1 MIEWK
6 PIEGYDGKYYI
17 NQYGQIISHYFKEPR
32 MLSIKSTDNEYL
44 RVNLTHKGKRKRRS
58 IHRLVAETFKPN
70 TTGENLQINH
80 IDGDKFNN
88 HVDNLEWCTCRDN
101 ISHAFERGLNQ
112 NNNRIILTDIE
123 TKEDIHFISQ
133 RRASEYLGRKQNY
146 ICRMFSKGINIV
158 ESKNGKI
165 YKVKREN

>member
-1 MIEWK
+1 
-6 PIEGYDGKYYI
+6 
-17 NQYGQIISHYFKEPR
+17 

-70 TTGENLQINH
+70 TTGEDLQINH

-101 ISHAFERGLNQ
+101 ISHAFEKGLNK
-112 NNNRIILTDIE
+112 NCKNIILVNIE
-123 TKEDIHFISQ
+123 TGKEIKFISQ
-133 RRASEYLGRKQNY
+133 RKTSEYLGQKQNY
-146 ICRMFSKGINIV
+146 VCRMFSKGINIV